1 MLHQV
6 MGKRTIGLNLC
17 LKTEDALYGGC
28 QPVLCGLV
36 SWGLGCGRP
45 GYPGVYTEVA
55 AFRSWLDEARL
66 LV

>member
-1 MLHQV
+1 MITHF
-6 MGKRTIGLNLC
+6 TA
-17 LKTEDALYGGC
+17 DP

>member
-1 MLHQV
+1 MDSIFVWKVITHF
-6 MGKRTIGLNLC
+6 TA
-17 LKTEDALYGGC
+17 DP